1 MAPSKTQS
9 ASTGQ
14 QFSSLKLALR
24 TSRLEL
30 IAATLP
36 LVEAELAGPDHLAA
50 SLQAEVGSW
59 PPPLNDENSLRWTY
73 EKLAAHPEQAGFFV
87 WYIILVEQEQ
97 RKLIGL
103 VGLKGP
109 PDQDGSIEAGYSVVE
124 DFQRQGIG
132 TEATRVLIGW
142 GFEDPRVQQ
151 VTAETLPELRPSIRV
166 MERCGMSFQ
175 GIGSEP
181 GTIRYGITRKQFEN
195 GVPNSA
201 PS

>member
-1 MAPSKTQS
+1 
-9 ASTGQ
+9 
-14 QFSSLKLALR
+14 
-24 TSRLEL
+24 
-30 IAATLP
+30 
-36 LVEAELAGPDHLAA
+36 V
-50 SLQAEVGSW
+50 QAEVETW
-59 PPPLNDENSLRWTY
+59 PPPLNDVKSLQWTY
-73 EKLAAHPEQAGFFV
+73 EKLSAHPEQAGFFV
-87 WYIILVEQEQ
+87 WYVILVEQEQ
-97 RKLIGL
+97 RTLVAM

-109 PDQDGSIEAGYSVVE
+109 PDQQGSIEAGYSVVE
-124 DFQRQGIG
+124 DFQKRGIG

-166 MERCGMSFQ
+166 MERCGMSFL

-201 PS
+201 SS